1 MGFFIDQYRVF
12 KGSVQELVD
21 LATKCSSFL
30 NLPGDVGKIN
40 ERTVRYYVSE
50 GLVDK
55 PLRIGRDAEYGYQHL
70 MQFLASRYLVGEGY
84 PMAKVAPYISVK
96 SIDELEH
103 FLLNPVKP
111 NLAELL
117 VVSFAKGEDFSRNM
131 PLWPRSGS
139 DNLRSSHDNVDL
151 PASFESKAQ
160 RITSQSIDHRCQDE
174 IKKLRVEIY
183 QMRMDFR
190 STMKDLQM
198 RHAKDHERWL
208 KSIEEL
214 TQLVKIQKNN

>member
-1 MGFFIDQYRVF
+1 
-12 KGSVQELVD
+12 
-21 LATKCSSFL
+21 
-30 NLPGDVGKIN
+30 
-40 ERTVRYYVSE
+40 
-50 GLVDK
+50 
-55 PLRIGRDAEYGYQHL
+55 
-70 MQFLASRYLVGEGY
+70 
-84 PMAKVAPYISVK
+84 
-96 SIDELEH
+96 
-103 FLLNPVKP
+103 
-111 NLAELL
+111 
-117 VVSFAKGEDFSRNM
+117 M

-190 STMKDLQM
+190 STMKDLQK